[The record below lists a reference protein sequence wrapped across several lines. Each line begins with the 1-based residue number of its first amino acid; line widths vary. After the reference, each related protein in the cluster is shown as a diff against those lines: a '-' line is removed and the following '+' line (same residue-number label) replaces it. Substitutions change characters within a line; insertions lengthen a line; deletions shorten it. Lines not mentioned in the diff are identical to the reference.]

1 MTISLAR
8 SLTCVCGN
16 KCARVPLFSVLVLGR
31 GRKDSYISSL
41 VLLLGFAPQWRGRG
55 KEGGEGR
62 RRGDVDSLPFSPRLL
77 FSHFQHSFFSFPT
90 HTHTQPPF
98 SLPPSSRLSFFPSSG
113 PLRRPLRAT
122 HAVVYSRRNGGGRAF
137 FFVRLFSDRRNH

>member
-62 RRGDVDSLPFSPRLL
+62 RRGDVDSLPFSPPSSRLL

-90 HTHTQPPF
+90 HTATVFPPPLLT
-98 SLPPSSRLSFFPSSG
+98 SLFFPLFRPFAAATASYTCSSIQQTKWRREG
-113 PLRRPLRAT
+113 LLFRPPLLG
-122 HAVVYSRRNGGGRAF
+122 S
-137 FFVRLFSDRRNH
+137 

>member
-77 FSHFQHSFFSFPT
+77 FSHFQHSFFSLPDT
-90 HTHTQPPF
+90 HTH
-98 SLPPSSRLSFFPSSG
+98 SLRFPSPLLTSLFFPLFRPFAAATASYTCSSIQQTKWRREG
-113 PLRRPLRAT
+113 LLFRPPLLG
-122 HAVVYSRRNGGGRAF
+122 S
-137 FFVRLFSDRRNH
+137 